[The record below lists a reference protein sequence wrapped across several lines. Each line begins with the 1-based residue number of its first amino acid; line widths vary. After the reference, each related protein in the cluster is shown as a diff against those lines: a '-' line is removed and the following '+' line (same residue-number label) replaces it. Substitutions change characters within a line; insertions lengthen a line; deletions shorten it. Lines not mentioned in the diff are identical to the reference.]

1 MSGVNVT
8 SVRQLSSAINQGK
21 SKFSRSKT
29 GYKKKS
35 RKGKVEPRDVQLSQ
49 PNIELVQKANTIK
62 AVLKKSDNTASETR
76 MQEGTKKPEVEQTE
90 EEPKVD

>member
-1 MSGVNVT
+1 MT

-49 PNIELVQKANTIK
+49 PNLELVQRANTMK
-62 AVLKKSDNTASETR
+62 AVLKKSDNTASEPR
-76 MQEGTKKPEVEQTE
+76 MQEGPEVEQTE